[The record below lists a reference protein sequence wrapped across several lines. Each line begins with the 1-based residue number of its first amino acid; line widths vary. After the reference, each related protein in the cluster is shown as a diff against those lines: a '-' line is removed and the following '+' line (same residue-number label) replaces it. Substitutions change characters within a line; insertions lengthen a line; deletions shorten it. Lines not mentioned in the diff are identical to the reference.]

1 MLIRNCLWFMLCP
14 LTTTMLSLLFFS
26 TFLIQASL
34 SSVMD
39 PVTFSFP
46 TFNTESCSN
55 RELICMGSATAV
67 DGYLS
72 ITPEPQHGN
81 FTQLKTKVGRV
92 LYSHPMLAWPANI
105 STIFT
110 VRISP
115 FQNSTDSGDGM
126 AFIIAPNHDP
136 SPPDSHGFFLGI
148 LDRSTEGIVRQ
159 LAVELDT
166 FKNEYDLD
174 GNHIGIDTTSMINPI
189 AAKSLNDTGIELK
202 SGRDIK
208 VKIDYDGWKKMLQIS
223 VGYSRKPL
231 VTVLEQSIVMSDTV
245 PRSVFVGFTGSTGL
259 VSESHRVIDWVFT
272 SVPLPSSSIHN
283 GHEKDNKIK
292 KIVLVS
298 VTTCFMVLLV
308 IVTCVFLPSVLRKL
322 RKKNQRDLDIETQ
335 SRNAANV
342 PKMFTYKQLSKATRN
357 FSKENLLG
365 KGGFGSVYRGTIS
378 VPPKVIAVKKISAT
392 SKQGEREYMA
402 EISTIG
408 RMRHKNIVQLQ
419 GWCHEGENLLLV
431 YEFMSNGSLDRF
443 IGKEFLDWETRYK
456 ILTGLAS
463 ALLYLHEECGD
474 PVVHRDIKPNNVML
488 DSDFNA
494 HLGDF
499 GLARILQ
506 NDASVTTMLA
516 GTPGYLA
523 PEMGFI
529 GKATPESDVYSFGMV
544 VLEVVCGKRSKDIM
558 DEHGLVH
565 YVWNLY
571 GENGLLECVDQMLQG
586 KFDEEQVKRTLIVGL
601 SCLHPDSMFRPK
613 MRKVVNIL
621 MDPNEPVMNLPGN
634 RPSGVYVVFPS
645 NSSTSPTDTDGS
657 LLLQSSMASLMSSN
671 EPIMNSPRS
680 RPSGAYVFFSSNSST
695 STTATDGS
703 SLLQSSMASLMNPNK
718 PLMNLPG
725 NQPREHLSFSSTS
738 STSTTTTDINF
749 GSKSGSALLQSSMPS
764 LDEIEV
770 QSD

>member
-26 TFLIQASL
+26 TFLIQPSL

-39 PVTFSFP
+39 PITFSFP
-46 TFNTESCSN
+46 TFNPENCSN

-72 ITPEPQHGN
+72 ITPEPQQGN

-126 AFIIAPNHDP
+126 AFIIAPNLDP

>member
-1 MLIRNCLWFMLCP
+1 MLIRNYLWIMLCP

-26 TFLIQASL
+26 TFLIQPSL

-39 PVTFSFP
+39 PITFSFP
-46 TFNTESCSN
+46 TFNPESCSN
-55 RELICMGSATAV
+55 GELICMGSATAV

-148 LDRSTEGIVRQ
+148 LDRSTE
-159 LAVELDT
+159 
-166 FKNEYDLD
+166 
-174 GNHIGIDTTSMINPI
+174 
-189 AAKSLNDTGIELK
+189 AKSLDYTGIELK

-208 VKIDYDGWKKMLQIS
+208 VKIDYDGWKNMLQIS
-223 VGYSRKPL
+223 VGYSGKPL

-245 PRSVFVGFTGSTGL
+245 PSSVFVGFTASTGL
-259 VSESHRVIDWVFT
+259 VSESHKVIDWVFT
-272 SVPLPSSSIHN
+272 SVPLPFSSIHN
-283 GHEKDNKIK
+283 GHEKDHKIK
-292 KIVLVS
+292 KTVLVS

-308 IVTCVFLPSVLRKL
+308 IVTCMFLPSVLRKL

-365 KGGFGSVYRGTIS
+365 KGGFGSVYRGIIS

-402 EISTIG
+402 EICTIG
-408 RMRHKNIVQLQ
+408 RMRHKNIVQLE

-463 ALLYLHEECGD
+463 ALLYLHEECGN

-516 GTPGYLA
+516 GTTRYLA
-523 PEMGFI
+523 PEIGFI

-558 DEHGLVH
+558 AEYGLVD

-571 GENGLLECVDQMLQG
+571 GENELLECVDQMLQG
-586 KFDEEQVKRTLIVGL
+586 KFDEKQVKRTLIVGL
-601 SCLHPDSMFRPK
+601 ACLNPDSMFRPK
-613 MRKVVNIL
+613 MRRVVNIL
-621 MDPNEPVMNLPGN
+621 MDPNEPLMNLPGN
-634 RPSGVYVVFPS
+634 RPSGVCVVFPS
-645 NSSTSPTDTDGS
+645 NSSTSPTATDS
-657 LLLQSSMASLMSSN
+657 SALLQSSMASLMNSN
-671 EPIMNSPRS
+671 EPLMNSPGN
-680 RPSGAYVFFSSNSST
+680 RPSGLYVFFSSNSST

-703 SLLQSSMASLMNPNK
+703 ALLQSSMASLMNPNE
-718 PLMNLPG
+718 P
-725 NQPREHLSFSSTS
+725 
-738 STSTTTTDINF
+738 
-749 GSKSGSALLQSSMPS
+749 
-764 LDEIEV
+764 
-770 QSD
+770 

>member
-1 MLIRNCLWFMLCP
+1 MLCP
-14 LTTTMLSLLFFS
+14 LSTTMLSLLFFS
-26 TFLIQASL
+26 TFLIQPSL

-39 PVTFSFP
+39 PITFSFP
-46 TFNTESCSN
+46 TFKPESCSN
-55 RELICMGSATAV
+55 GDLICMGSATAV

-72 ITPEPQHGN
+72 ITPEPQDGN
-81 FTQLKTKVGRV
+81 FTSQTQLKTK
-92 LYSHPMLAWPANI
+92 
-105 STIFT
+105 
-110 VRISP
+110 
-115 FQNSTDSGDGM
+115 NSTDSGDGM
-126 AFIIAPNHDP
+126 AFIIAQNHDP
-136 SPPDSHGFFLGI
+136 SPPASHGFFLGI
-148 LDRSTEGIVRQ
+148 LDRSTEGFVRQ

-189 AAKSLNDTGIELK
+189 AAKSLDYTGIELK

-208 VKIDYDGWKKMLQIS
+208 VKIDYDGWKNMLQIS
-223 VGYSRKPL
+223 VGYSGKPL

-245 PRSVFVGFTGSTGL
+245 PSSVFVGFTASTGL
-259 VSESHRVIDWVFT
+259 VSESHKVIDWVFT

-283 GHEKDNKIK
+283 GHEKDHKIK
-292 KIVLVS
+292 KTVLVS
-298 VTTCFMVLLV
+298 VVTCFMVLLV
-308 IVTCVFLPSVLRKL
+308 ILTCVFLPSILRKR
-322 RKKNQRDLDIETQ
+322 RKKNQRDLDIEIQ

-365 KGGFGSVYRGTIS
+365 KGGFGSVYRGIIS
-378 VPPKVIAVKKISAT
+378 VPPKVVAVKKISAT

-402 EISTIG
+402 EICTIG

-443 IGKEFLDWETRYK
+443 IGKEFLDWETR
-456 ILTGLAS
+456 
-463 ALLYLHEECGD
+463 
-474 PVVHRDIKPNNVML
+474 
-488 DSDFNA
+488 
-494 HLGDF
+494 
-499 GLARILQ
+499 ILQ
-506 NDASVTTMLA
+506 NDASITTKLA

-558 DEHGLVH
+558 DEHGLVD

-601 SCLHPDSMFRPK
+601 ACLHPDSMFRPK

-621 MDPNEPVMNLPGN
+621 MDPNEPLMNLPGN

-645 NSSTSPTDTDGS
+645 NSSTSPIASDS
-657 LLLQSSMASLMSSN
+657 SALLQSSMASLVNST
-671 EPIMNSPRS
+671 EPSMNSPRN
-680 RPSGAYVFFSSNSST
+680 RPSGVYVFFSSNSST

-703 SLLQSSMASLMNPNK
+703 ALLQSSMASLMNPNE

-725 NQPREHLSFSSTS
+725 NQPSGEQVSFSST
-738 STSTTTTDINF
+738 STSTTTTDINL
-749 GSKSGSALLQSSMPS
+749 GSKSGSAMLQSSMPS

-770 QSD
+770 QYD

>member
-1 MLIRNCLWFMLCP
+1 MLL
-14 LTTTMLSLLFFS
+14 LLFFS
-26 TFLIQASL
+26 TFLIQPSL
-34 SSVMD
+34 CSVMD
-39 PVTFSFP
+39 PITFSFP
-46 TFNTESCSN
+46 TFHPKSCSN
-55 RELICMGSATAV
+55 GELICMGSATAV

-72 ITPEPQHGN
+72 ITPEPQHSN
-81 FTQLKTKVGRV
+81 FTSQTQLKTKVGRV

-110 VRISP
+110 VRISV
-115 FQNSTDSGDGM
+115 FENSTDSGDGM
-126 AFIIAPNHDP
+126 AFIMAPNHDP
-136 SPPDSHGFFLGI
+136 SPPDSHGFFLGL
-148 LDRSTEGIVRQ
+148 LDRSTEGVVRQ

-166 FKNEYDLD
+166 YKNEYDLD
-174 GNHIGIDTTSMINPI
+174 GNHIGIDTTSMTNPI
-189 AAKSLNDTGIELK
+189 AAKSLNYTGIELK

-208 VKIDYDGWKKMLQIS
+208 VKIDYDGWKNMLQIS
-223 VGYSRKPL
+223 VGYSGKPL
-231 VTVLEQSIVMSDTV
+231 VTVLEESIVMSDTV
-245 PRSVFVGFTGSTGL
+245 PSSVFVGFTASTGL
-259 VSESHRVIDWVFT
+259 VSEGHKVIDWVFT
-272 SVPLPSSSIHN
+272 SVPLPFSSIHN
-283 GHEKDNKIK
+283 GHEKDHKIK
-292 KIVLVS
+292 KTILVS
-298 VTTCFMVLLV
+298 VTSCFMVLLV
-308 IVTCVFLPSVLRKL
+308 IVTCMFLPSVLRKL
-322 RKKNQRDLDIETQ
+322 RKENQRDLDIETQ
-335 SRNAANV
+335 SWNAANV
-342 PKMFTYKQLSKATRN
+342 PKKFTYKQLSKATRN

-365 KGGFGSVYRGTIS
+365 KGGFGSVYRGIIS

-402 EISTIG
+402 EICTIG

-506 NDASVTTMLA
+506 NDTSVTTTLA

-523 PEMGFI
+523 PEIGFV

-558 DEHGLVH
+558 DEHSLVD

-571 GENGLLECVDQMLQG
+571 GENGLLECVDQMLHG

-601 SCLHPDSMFRPK
+601 ACLHPDSMFRPK

-621 MDPNEPVMNLPGN
+621 MDPNEPLMNLPGN

-645 NSSTSPTDTDGS
+645 NSTTSPIATDGS
-657 LLLQSSMASLMSSN
+657 ALFQSSMASLMNSNGSS
-671 EPIMNSPRS
+671 MNSPGN
-680 RPSGAYVFFSSNSST
+680 RPSGVYVFFSSNSA
-695 STTATDGS
+695 TATDGS
-703 SLLQSSMASLMNPNK
+703 ALLQSSMASLMNPNE

-725 NQPREHLSFSSTS
+725 NRSSGEHVSFSST

-749 GSKSGSALLQSSMPS
+749 GSKRGSALLQSSMPS

-770 QSD
+770 QYD

>member
-1 MLIRNCLWFMLCP
+1 MPSQTWMVVATSILFSHRTKIGSFPCHQHRS
-14 LTTTMLSLLFFS
+14 TSSLL
-26 TFLIQASL
+26 
-34 SSVMD
+34 
-39 PVTFSFP
+39 
-46 TFNTESCSN
+46 
-55 RELICMGSATAV
+55 
-67 DGYLS
+67 
-72 ITPEPQHGN
+72 
-81 FTQLKTKVGRV
+81 
-92 LYSHPMLAWPANI
+92 
-105 STIFT
+105 
-110 VRISP
+110 
-115 FQNSTDSGDGM
+115 
-126 AFIIAPNHDP
+126 
-136 SPPDSHGFFLGI
+136 
-148 LDRSTEGIVRQ
+148 EGVVRQ

-174 GNHIGIDTTSMINPI
+174 GNHIGIDTTSMTNPI
-189 AAKSLNDTGIELK
+189 AAKSLDYTGIELK

-231 VTVLEQSIVMSDTV
+231 VTVLEQSIIMSDTV
-245 PRSVFVGFTGSTGL
+245 PSSVFVGFTGSTGL

-298 VTTCFMVLLV
+298 VTTCFMALLV

-365 KGGFGSVYRGTIS
+365 KGGFGSVYRGIIS
-378 VPPKVIAVKKISAT
+378 VPPKVVAVKKISAT

-402 EISTIG
+402 EICTIG

-419 GWCHEGENLLLV
+419 
-431 YEFMSNGSLDRF
+431 
-443 IGKEFLDWETRYK
+443 GKEFLDWETRYK

-463 ALLYLHEECGD
+463 ALLYLHEECGN

-523 PEMGFI
+523 PEIGFI

-544 VLEVVCGKRSKDIM
+544 VLEVVCGKRSKDTVA
-558 DEHGLVH
+558 EYGLVD

-571 GENGLLECVDQMLQG
+571 GENGLVECVDQMLQG

-601 SCLHPDSMFRPK
+601 ACLHPDSMFRPK
-613 MRKVVNIL
+613 MRRVVNIL
-621 MDPNEPVMNLPGN
+621 MDPNEPLMNLPGN
-634 RPSGVYVVFPS
+634 RPSGVYVVFPT
-645 NSSTSPTDTDGS
+645 NSSTFPTATDS
-657 LLLQSSMASLMSSN
+657 SALLQSSTASLMNSN
-671 EPIMNSPRS
+671 EPLMNSPGN
-680 RPSGAYVFFSSNSST
+680 RPSGVYVFFSSNSST

-703 SLLQSSMASLMNPNK
+703 ALLQSSMASLMNPNE

-725 NQPREHLSFSSTS
+725 NRPSGEHVSFSSTS

-749 GSKSGSALLQSSMPS
+749 GSKSGPALLQSSMPS
-764 LDEIEV
+764 LDEIEIKKIGSE
-770 QSD
+770 QSKQKHMVNNSVTHFLLMPLLINKCLQELIRPLGETFQLLLQTSIIHPPEDGYKLHLKDFAIFLCFFVLHFEES

>member
-1 MLIRNCLWFMLCP
+1 
-14 LTTTMLSLLFFS
+14 MLSLLFFS
-26 TFLIQASL
+26 IFLIQPSL

-39 PVTFSFP
+39 PITFSFP
-46 TFNTESCSN
+46 TFNPESCSN
-55 RELICMGSATAV
+55 GELICMGSATAV

-81 FTQLKTKVGRV
+81 FTSQTQLKTKVGRV

-126 AFIIAPNHDP
+126 AFIIAQNHDP

-148 LDRSTEGIVRQ
+148 LDRSTEGVVRQLAVELDTFKNEYDLDGNHIGIDTTSMTNPIAAKSLDYTGIELKSVVRQ

-189 AAKSLNDTGIELK
+189 AAKSLDYTGIELK

-208 VKIDYDGWKKMLQIS
+208 VKIDYDGWKNMLQIS
-223 VGYSRKPL
+223 VGYSGKPL

-245 PRSVFVGFTGSTGL
+245 PSSIFVGFTASTGL
-259 VSESHRVIDWVFT
+259 VSESHKVIDWVFT

-283 GHEKDNKIK
+283 GHEKDHKIK
-292 KIVLVS
+292 KTVLVS
-298 VTTCFMVLLV
+298 VATCFMVLLV
-308 IVTCVFLPSVLRKL
+308 ILTCVFLPSILRKL
-322 RKKNQRDLDIETQ
+322 RKKNQRDLDIEIQ

-342 PKMFTYKQLSKATRN
+342 PKKFTYKQLSKATRN

-365 KGGFGSVYRGTIS
+365 KGGFGSVYRGIIS
-378 VPPKVIAVKKISAT
+378 VPPKVVAVKKISAT

-402 EISTIG
+402 EICTIG

-443 IGKEFLDWETRYK
+443 IRKEFLDWETRYK

-463 ALLYLHEECGD
+463 ALLYLHEECGN

-488 DSDFNA
+488 DSDFDA

-506 NDASVTTMLA
+506 NDAS
-516 GTPGYLA
+516 
-523 PEMGFI
+523 
-529 GKATPESDVYSFGMV
+529 
-544 VLEVVCGKRSKDIM
+544 
-558 DEHGLVH
+558 
-565 YVWNLY
+565 
-571 GENGLLECVDQMLQG
+571 
-586 KFDEEQVKRTLIVGL
+586 RTLIVGL
-601 SCLHPDSMFRPK
+601 ACLHPDSMFRPK

-621 MDPNEPVMNLPGN
+621 MDLNEPLMNFPGN

-645 NSSTSPTDTDGS
+645 NSSTSPIATDS
-657 LLLQSSMASLMSSN
+657 SALLQSSMASLTNSI
-671 EPIMNSPRS
+671 EPSMNSPGN
-680 RPSGAYVFFSSNSST
+680 RPSGVYVFFSSNSST
-695 STTATDGS
+695 STTTADGS
-703 SLLQSSMASLMNPNK
+703 ALLQSSMASLMNPNE
-718 PLMNLPG
+718 PLMILPG
-725 NQPREHLSFSSTS
+725 NRPSGEQVSFSST
-738 STSTTTTDINF
+738 STSTTTTDINL
-749 GSKSGSALLQSSMPS
+749 GSKSGSALIQSSMPS

-770 QSD
+770 QYD